1 MNLITPDSGLLIW
14 MTLIFLV
21 ILFIVVKFGFP
32 VITDSVEKRT
42 KRIDESLKQA
52 REAEDRMKNLAKEQE
67 KLIADTKL
75 EQSRILKEAAEERR
89 QIIDQAKT
97 EIAAEKESAIREV
110 RKEVALLSVKVAEK
124 IVRKDLSS
132 DEAQADYLNRL
143 VDEMSASGN
152 QHKTETNGWTEGS

>member
-1 MNLITPDSGLLIW
+1 
-14 MTLIFLV
+14 
-21 ILFIVVKFGFP
+21 
-32 VITDSVEKRT
+32 
-42 KRIDESLKQA
+42 
-52 REAEDRMKNLAKEQE
+52 MKNLAKEQE

-89 QIIDQAKT
+89 QIIDQAKTAARDEADNLLAKAKT

-152 QHKTETNGWTEGS
+152 QHKTETN